1 MSTLVENQFA
11 REHNPKD
18 ILFQFGDALIA
29 KIHEKRLYES
39 VFDAFEQYWKDGEIL
54 LASRD
59 YGMDNIIAKFRKELP
74 WQCETMNNE
83 Q

>member
-18 ILFQFGDALIA
+18 ILFLFADSLIL

-39 VFDAFEQYWKDGEIL
+39 VFDVFEDYWNNGEIL
-54 LASRD
+54 FASRD
-59 YGMDNIIAKFRKELP
+59 ESMDNIIAEFRKELP
-74 WQCETMNNE
+74 WQCETVINE

>member
-18 ILFQFGDALIA
+18 ILFLFADALIHQV
-29 KIHEKRLYES
+29 HEKRLYES
-39 VFDAFEQYWKDGEIL
+39 VFDVFEDYWKDGEIL
-54 LASRD
+54 FASRD
-59 YGMDNIIAKFRKELP
+59 ESMDNIISKFRKSLP
-74 WQCETMNNE
+74 WECETMNTA